1 MALPVTAN
9 EKLGFYLWAKKYKAS
24 MSFER
29 VKHKTVTAL
38 KKTKYLFGKWHGS
51 RARVFQQPARNRDDS
66 DPQEDNK
73 GS

>member
-1 MALPVTAN
+1 MALSVTAN

-38 KKTKYLFGKWHGS
+38 KKTKYLFGK
-51 RARVFQQPARNRDDS
+51 
-66 DPQEDNK
+66 
-73 GS
+73 